1 MSSEARFHLASRMP
15 VDPETNGL
23 ALTSRGSQT
32 PKWYQFIPRSLLSR
46 TWLDGFLP
54 PDSGQGDQR
63 KAIIIAD
70 EGGVGKTKAGALAIN
85 HHITSNPH
93 QSVALLVPMRLI
105 DSWRDELLSVNR
117 SLRGRIVWGTG
128 SARQLKHVE
137 KNRIYLV
144 SKDSFRKHWE
154 DIKHTWKEQEPKV
167 TDPFSLVVVD
177 EAHRGKGGKHAN
189 DEETLNAD
197 SSQMYAA
204 ISELC
209 KAYAAKTIGITAS
222 PLSMQLS
229 EIHNIAKM
237 LDVHPNLYNHI
248 PLDLSED
255 EEKETLYEW
264 AEYSVEIDGF
274 IGKFSNGQADE
285 EKSIIELHEFFADSD
300 NKLVSLLPC
309 SEAIRKAFSGVID
322 PGWYDAD
329 RRMAWLHDL
338 KPLSPFLSK
347 ISRDDLGEASNTM
360 FRECI
365 TWTEFVPLNEEHHQR
380 LKDSDGYGNMGGT
393 TRQMQEW
400 PTNPDRQGIYGF
412 QTGHSIFDKRL
423 ENDTFLEPRLRRLV
437 ESIFPA
443 DPVLSGNFEGNKGAL
458 VFCFYKRTV
467 RILQTLLDK
476 HKFKRL
482 DGSEIEI
489 QCHGITGDNEDA
501 MANLKEI
508 ASTREQERDVYHVV
522 VGTSAIQEG
531 ISMNWATTI
540 VHWDLPTNPQT
551 LEQRTWRLDRHRTE
565 VDADQFHVVYLVTD
579 SDSDANIVKI
589 LHLRSQLADLI
600 LNFGNIDDKKW
611 PQTFDET
618 KERSDAHVREYGEA
632 IQAFIH
638 AEAQQLARSFGHSV
652 EATSTA
658 FNTRMAQQKALFGGL
673 FNRNGLRLD
682 SDAINDG
689 VLSLAVE
696 DGGVEELHRMMN
708 MANGEDL
715 RVLQKCF
722 PTPPG
727 ARKNQLRI
735 DGTPAEDG
743 SPTGRRYALALDPR
757 GALIQRLLRRTPCS
771 SFLQNNEE
779 RYPQLVFSIEL
790 EHPVR
795 DSLYEFGKVWERVF
809 GLESHLFLAQSEQ
822 ESAARHVKFEQDED
836 LLERMMNEANTVSD
850 HLSPAETEALNTSF
864 HQVVEQL
871 LEELER
877 QLNTLESE
885 IERTQERGRTLSP
898 NSPEEEWLKLNLE
911 RKLRRLEEQSRELE
925 KVETELNDRRSSYRP
940 VLRYA
945 EGRA

>member
-1 MSSEARFHLASRMP
+1 MTSEARFHLASRMP
-15 VDPETNGL
+15 VNPETNGL
-23 ALTSRGSQT
+23 TLTSRGSQT

-54 PDSGQGDQR
+54 QGSGQGDER

-93 QSVALLVPMRLI
+93 QSVAILVPRRLI
-105 DSWRDELLSVNR
+105 DSWCDELLSVNR

-144 SKDSFRKHWE
+144 SKDSFREHWE
-154 DIKHTWKEQEPKV
+154 DIKQTWNEQEPKV
-167 TDPFSLVVVD
+167 ADPFSLVVVD

-197 SSQMYAA
+197 SSQMYVA

-248 PLDLSED
+248 PSDSSED
-255 EEKETLYEW
+255 EERETLLRW
-264 AEYSVEIDGF
+264 KDYSIEIDSF
-274 IGKFSNGQADE
+274 IRNFSSGQADE
-285 EKSIIELHEFFADSD
+285 EKIITELHEFFADTE
-300 NKLVSLLPC
+300 NELVDLLPC
-309 SEAIRKAFSGVID
+309 SNAIRGAFSGEID

-329 RRMAWLHDL
+329 TRMAWLHDL

-347 ISRDDLGEASNTM
+347 VSRNDLGETSNTM

-365 TWTEFVPLNEEHHQR
+365 TWTEFVALNEQHLQR

-400 PTNPDRQGIYGF
+400 PTNPDRHGIYGF
-412 QTGHSIFDKRL
+412 NTGHSIFDQRL

-437 ESIFPA
+437 ESVFPN
-443 DPVLSGNFEGNKGAL
+443 DPVLSGEFEGNKGAL
-458 VFCFYKRTV
+458 IFCFYKRTV
-467 RILQTLLDK
+467 RMLQALLDN
-476 HKFKRL
+476 FEIRRS
-482 DGSEIEI
+482 DGSTIKI
-489 QCHGITGDNEDA
+489 QCHGITGDDEDA
-501 MANLKEI
+501 MANLKQV
-508 ASTREQERDVYHVV
+508 ASMREQERDVYHVV

-551 LEQRTWRLDRHRTE
+551 LEQRTWRLDRHRTD
-565 VDADQFHVVYLVTD
+565 VDTDRFHVVYLV
-579 SDSDANIVKI
+579 SDTTSDANIVKR
-589 LHLRSQLADLI
+589 LHMRSQLADLI
-600 LNFGNIDDKKW
+600 LNSGNIVDKKW

-618 KERSDAHVREYGEA
+618 KERSDAHVREYSGA

-652 EATSTA
+652 EATSTS
-658 FNTRMAQQKALFGGL
+658 FSTRMAQQKALFGGL
-673 FNRNGLRLD
+673 LHGDGLRLD
-682 SDAINDG
+682 SEAINDG
-689 VLSLAVE
+689 VLALTVE
-696 DGGVEELHRMMN
+696 DGGEEELHRMMN

-727 ARKNQLRI
+727 ARKNELRI
-735 DGTPAEDG
+735 DGIPAEDG
-743 SPTGRRYALALDPR
+743 SPTGRRYALAVDPR
-757 GALIQRLLRRTPCS
+757 GSLIQRLLRRTPCS
-771 SFLQNNEE
+771 SFLQNNEQ
-779 RYPQLVFSIEL
+779 RPSQLVFSIEL
-790 EHPVR
+790 EHLVR
-795 DSLYEFGKVWERVF
+795 DYLYEFGKIWGRVF
-809 GLESHLFLAQSEQ
+809 GLESHLFLAQLEQ
-822 ESAARHVKFEQDED
+822 ESEARQVKFEKDED
-836 LLERMMNEANTVSD
+836 LLSRMMNEANTVSD
-850 HLSPAETEALNTSF
+850 HLSSTETEAVDNSF
-864 HQVVEQL
+864 HQVVGQL
-871 LEELER
+871 LEELDR

-885 IERTQERGRTLSP
+885 IERIQELTRTLSP

-911 RKLRRLEEQSRELE
+911 RKLSRLVDQSSELE
-925 KVETELNDRRSSYRP
+925 KVETELKDRRSSYRP

>member
-1 MSSEARFHLASRMP
+1 MTSEARFHLASRMP
-15 VDPETNGL
+15 VNPEINGL
-23 ALTSRGSQT
+23 TLTSRGSQT

-46 TWLDGFLP
+46 AWLEGFLP
-54 PDSGQGDQR
+54 PDSGQGDER
-63 KAIIIAD
+63 KGIIITD
-70 EGGVGKTKAGALAIN
+70 EGGIGKTKAGALAIN

-93 QSVALLVPMRLI
+93 QSVVLLVPMRLI

-117 SLRGRIVWGTG
+117 LLRGRIVWGAG
-128 SARQLKHVE
+128 SARQLKHME

-154 DIKHTWKEQEPKV
+154 EIKQTWNEQESKV

-177 EAHRGKGGKHAN
+177 EAHRGKGGAHAN
-189 DEETLNAD
+189 DGETLNAD
-197 SSQMYAA
+197 SSQMYAS

-209 KAYAAKTIGITAS
+209 RAYATKTIGITAS

-248 PLDLSED
+248 PSDLSEG
-255 EEKETLYEW
+255 EEDETLINW
-264 AEYSVEIDGF
+264 AEYCIDIDGF
-274 IGKFSNGQADE
+274 INDFSSGNADE
-285 EKSIIELHEFFADSD
+285 EKTIIKLHEFFADTE
-300 NKLVSLLPC
+300 NKLVDLLPC
-309 SEAIRKAFSGVID
+309 STAIRRAFSGEID
-322 PGWYDAD
+322 SGWYDAD
-329 RRMAWLHDL
+329 KRFAWLHDL
-338 KPLSPFLSK
+338 KPLSPFLSRV
-347 ISRDDLGEASNTM
+347 SRSDLGEASNTM

-365 TWTEFVPLNEEHHQR
+365 TWTEYVPLNPEHHQR
-380 LKDSDGYGNMGGT
+380 LKNSDGYGNMGGT

-400 PTNPDRQGIYGF
+400 PTNPDRQGMYGF
-412 QTGHSIFDKRL
+412 QTGNVIFDHRL
-423 ENDTFLEPRLRRLV
+423 KDDKFLEPRLRRLV
-437 ESIFPA
+437 ESVFPN
-443 DPVLSGNFEGNKGAL
+443 DPVLSGKFEGNKGAL

-467 RILQTLLDK
+467 RILQALLDK

-508 ASTREQERDVYHVV
+508 ASRREQERDVYHVV

-565 VDADQFHVVYLVTD
+565 VDAGRFHVVYLVTD
-579 SDSDANIVKI
+579 SGSDANIVRR
-589 LHLRSQLADLI
+589 LHERSQLADLI
-600 LNFGNIDDKKW
+600 LNSGDIVDAKW
-611 PQTFDET
+611 PQTFDAT
-618 KERSDAHVREYGEA
+618 KERSDAHVREYSGA

-652 EATSTA
+652 EATSA
-658 FNTRMAQQKALFGGL
+658 PFNTRIAQQKALFRGL

-682 SDAINDG
+682 RNAINDG
-689 VLSLAVE
+689 VLALAVE
-696 DGGVEELHRMMN
+696 DGGEEELHRMMN

-727 ARKNQLRI
+727 ARKNELRI

-743 SPTGRRYALALDPR
+743 SPSGRRYALALDPR

-779 RYPQLVFSIEL
+779 CSPQLVFSIEL

-795 DSLYEFGKVWERVF
+795 DSLYEFGKVWARVF

-836 LLERMMNEANTVSD
+836 LLARMMNEANTVTD
-850 HLSPAETEALNTSF
+850 RPSPSENETLNASF
-864 HQVVEQL
+864 NQVVEQL
-871 LEELER
+871 LEELDH

-885 IERTQERGRTLSP
+885 IERTQERLRTLSP
-898 NSPEEEWLKLNLE
+898 NSPEEEWLKMNLE
-911 RKLRRLEEQSRELE
+911 GKRRRLEEESSELE
-925 KVETELNDRRSSYRP
+925 MVEIELNDRRSSYRP